1 MAKLQAD
8 MFSAKEALRRSEE
21 TAELL
26 AEKNRLAEEEA
37 ILLSH
42 KANEVEQ
49 EISIIRMT
57 ARKTEEEKIHLEK
70 RTKEAEI
77 ITNHLFEESKRKA
90 AEAECLKNELILAR
104 VSEKEAK
111 ERLLTFLSQSSN
123 TISRNNHFPL
133 ELGNL
138 KIIFDISNHLV
149 RRKSQK
155 FLTMYDSHR
164 QLAKFLQFFK

>member
-1 MAKLQAD
+1 MLKEKQLREAAEKERAIIEEKMAKLQAD
-8 MFSAKEALRRSEE
+8 MFTAKEALRRSEE

-49 EISIIRMT
+49 EISIMRMT

-111 ERLLTFLSQSSN
+111 ERLLTFLSQSTN
-123 TISRNNHFPL
+123 TVSMRNNHMPI

-138 KIIFDISNHLV
+138 YTDFTQ
-149 RRKSQK
+149 R
-155 FLTMYDSHR
+155 
-164 QLAKFLQFFK
+164 LQICLL

>member
-1 MAKLQAD
+1 MRETAEKERAIIEEKMAKLQAD
-8 MFSAKEALRRSEE
+8 MLAAKEALRRSEE

-26 AEKNRLAEEEA
+26 AEKNRLAAEEA

-49 EISIIRMT
+49 EINIMRLS
-57 ARKTEEEKIHLEK
+57 ARKTEEEKIDLEK

-111 ERLLTFLSQSSN
+111 ERLLTFLTQSPN
-123 TISRNNHFPL
+123 TIGLINNPIDP
-133 ELGNL
+133 GN
-138 KIIFDISNHLV
+138 IF
-149 RRKSQK
+149 
-155 FLTMYDSHR
+155 
-164 QLAKFLQFFK
+164 